1 MGAPRLREVLRRLEK
16 TYGWPPEAREFTAML
31 AKAKGLG
38 PLGTLIA
45 IVLTQNTN
53 DRNANIALERLYE
66 ISDGLSRER
75 LRAMPLEEIAEVI
88 RVSGMQRQRARTIKA
103 LAEEFDEVTLLNED
117 PEILAKEILSVP
129 GIGPKTV
136 DVFLLMVRGYPT
148 FPIDT
153 HCRRVLTRLGFIRR
167 GEKYEAV
174 REAVI
179 KELGRDRE
187 ALLRLHTLLI
197 THGRRVCTARR
208 PRCGVCPLSD
218 ICPRAGVDEG

>member
-53 DRNANIALERLYE
+53 DRNANVALERLYE
-66 ISDGLSRER
+66 ISDGLSMER
-75 LRAMPLEEIAEVI
+75 LRAMSLEEIAEVI
-88 RVSGMQRQRARTIKA
+88 RVSGMQRQKARTIKA
-103 LAEEFDEVTLLNED
+103 LVERFDEATLLNED
-117 PEILAKEILSVP
+117 PEVLAQELLSVP

-167 GEKYEAV
+167 GERYEAI

-208 PRCGVCPLSD
+208 PRCGECPLSD
-218 ICPRAGVDEG
+218 ICPKVGVDEG

>member
-1 MGAPRLREVLRRLEK
+1 LGAPRLREVLRRLEK

-53 DRNANIALERLYE
+53 DRNANVALERLYE
-66 ISDGLSRER
+66 ISDGLSMER
-75 LRAMPLEEIAEVI
+75 LRAMSLEEIAEVI
-88 RVSGMQRQRARTIKA
+88 RVSGMQRQKARTIKA
-103 LAEEFDEVTLLNED
+103 LVERFDEATLLNED
-117 PEILAKEILSVP
+117 PEVLAQELLSVP

-167 GEKYEAV
+167 GERYEAI

-208 PRCGVCPLSD
+208 PRCGECPLSD
-218 ICPRAGVDEG
+218 ICPKVGVDEG

>member
-1 MGAPRLREVLRRLEK
+1 MRSPRLRVVLRRLEK
-16 TYGWPPEAREFTAML
+16 AYGWPPEAREFTAML

-53 DRNANIALERLYE
+53 DRNANVALERLYE

-75 LRAMPLEEIAEVI
+75 LRAMSIEEIAGVI
-88 RVSGMQRQRARTIKA
+88 RVSGMQRQKARTIKA
-103 LAEEFDEVTLLNED
+103 LVERFDEVTLLNED
-117 PEILAKEILSVP
+117 PEVLANELLGVP

-136 DVFLLMVRGYPT
+136 DVFLLMVRGFPT

-167 GEKYEAV
+167 GERYETIRA
-174 REAVI
+174 AVI

-187 ALLRLHTLLI
+187 VLLRLHTLLI

-208 PRCGVCPLSD
+208 PRCGECPLSD
-218 ICPRAGVDEG
+218 ICPKVGVDEG

>member
-1 MGAPRLREVLRRLEK
+1 MRALTLREVLRRLEG
-16 TYGWPPEAREFTAML
+16 TYGWPPHAREFTAML
-31 AKAKGLG
+31 ARSKGLG

-66 ISDGLSRER
+66 ASEGFSRKR
-75 LRAMPLEEIAEVI
+75 LLAMPLEEIAEAI
-88 RVSGMQRQRARTIKA
+88 RISGMYRQKARTIKA
-103 LAEEFDEVTLLNED
+103 IVQGFDDASLMNED
-117 PEILAKEILSVP
+117 PEILAKKLLSTP
-129 GIGPKTV
+129 GVGPKTA

-153 HCRRVLTRLGFIRR
+153 HCRRVLTRLGIIRL
-167 GEKYEAV
+167 GERYEAI

-187 ALLRLHTLLI
+187 ALLKLHTLLI

-208 PRCGVCPLSD
+208 PVCGECTLAD
-218 ICPRAGVDEG
+218 ICPKVGVDEG

>member
-117 PEILAKEILSVP
+117 PEILAKELLSVP